1 MAQSEKMKQ
10 KDWEHGLLEC
20 RQWVEL
26 YLIYKYGFYYDIEV
40 SIQVTENTSMYL
52 PLHLLLLIK
61 PLHFSTTV
69 CNLEN
74 AIEAKKIREKKFV
87 ECLLLISLYT

>member
-1 MAQSEKMKQ
+1 
-10 KDWEHGLLEC
+10 
-20 RQWVEL
+20 
-26 YLIYKYGFYYDIEV
+26 
-40 SIQVTENTSMYL
+40 MYL

-61 PLHFSTTV
+61 PLPCSITV